1 MSNYLS
7 SSSDIDTKFICI
19 LRNNSNLKSPVFY
32 KCELKREKF
41 DYKYNNDEYYYFQ
54 KKDELKGNILDNIKK
69 INDELKEYE
78 NKYSYEERDI
88 NKYFYILELNIP
100 LFYKNEE
107 YGDFFELMDIPGL
120 NEKDDFYLSKIIPF
134 IVNKC
139 LFSIYIFD
147 MEKYENDDTIN
158 IYKEYSNQLNKFYN
172 TNSIYILNKIDC
184 IPEKDKK
191 NNKNQNYYFDN
202 FKKYLKDDLNV
213 NLEQNYI
220 LKLNSKDLFNKVNAF
235 SNFKIY
241 FSHIVDTI
249 EEEEKNELFN
259 LLEYTKKKFIEYFQI
274 NEEEIE
280 AIFNDTNEN
289 KYDNYYDENEYNE
302 IMDDIISKG
311 LSPDFEDNQY
321 KKLKF
326 IFKTR
331 KPLYLPI
338 PELNSLYKTIFGSL
352 EKGINE
358 FFNWNK
364 VTELMKNFNEFI
376 NNSFEKEDEKNKY
389 KQVCKTLLDAFHQ
402 ELERREKLGSVEWN
416 ISILNPLK
424 SIIDK
429 LIKLDSNNGSLIKL
443 KNDFNSLTYFVYN
456 YRKIRIPLL
465 GGYSTGKSSFLNS
478 LIGMD
483 ILPVDVNKCTNR
495 GIIIRHNKQN
505 KPPQLFKTKF
515 THVDNPEYWY
525 FKDGESPI
533 CEGYEKVKQKLI
545 ELNFEEVKFEDA
557 FIVLKTPLKIFSEI
571 DLLKNDL
578 KELLEE
584 RLELIDF
591 PGLDVKNNFYKESIF
606 TPLMRFSDGFIFV
619 NECDLIQESGNL
631 NILKSIL
638 SQIKTRKFS
647 FSYNS
652 CLFLLHKLDKSLDLN
667 IEKSKEIFKTIFVQ
681 DENFNVNKFSSKLFH
696 IYLEF
701 FNKYIKDFES
711 FIVYILENLIKSE
724 SKKKIKN
731 YGEFLNLINNI
742 SKKLKFQINK
752 KFIENN
758 NIAKEYDLKL
768 QNDILF
774 KVFKSLQLDINDNI
788 NIYNEEF
795 YKIVQ
800 EIYFNYL
807 YINDNHKFQNQ
818 RVLSNAN
825 NLFESLY
832 KLFKDSYEYTEN
844 QFKKYFNLFIES
856 FNDLFV
862 LIDLKIYGDQINNQL
877 IYNQIDKKNTELK
890 EETNNRYKISLKL
903 IKNERK
909 NFEEKNQKIVDDF
922 LLRYQNDSDEN
933 KQENY
938 VRIEKKIQ
946 YNIKELSKKVNE
958 QLNYFND
965 IVKALNMQNQS
976 IKNIKIIYS
985 DKILNKNSKDIE
997 SFEYKEGPLDIFR
1010 FLGNCAIFIH
1020 NKRKEKKKIEDNFN
1034 EYLKEINSLIQNCED
1049 TYISE
1054 IESINT
1060 LILKKID
1067 DNLSA
1072 NNSEF
1077 EGIKKNRRD
1086 YEEIKT
1092 KYYNII
1098 NK

>member
-1 MSNYLS
+1 
-7 SSSDIDTKFICI
+7 
-19 LRNNSNLKSPVFY
+19 
-32 KCELKREKF
+32 
-41 DYKYNNDEYYYFQ
+41 
-54 KKDELKGNILDNIKK
+54 
-69 INDELKEYE
+69 
-78 NKYSYEERDI
+78 
-88 NKYFYILELNIP
+88 
-100 LFYKNEE
+100 
-107 YGDFFELMDIPGL
+107 
-120 NEKDDFYLSKIIPF
+120 
-134 IVNKC
+134 
-139 LFSIYIFD
+139 
-147 MEKYENDDTIN
+147 
-158 IYKEYSNQLNKFYN
+158 
-172 TNSIYILNKIDC
+172 
-184 IPEKDKK
+184 
-191 NNKNQNYYFDN
+191 
-202 FKKYLKDDLNV
+202 
-213 NLEQNYI
+213 
-220 LKLNSKDLFNKVNAF
+220 
-235 SNFKIY
+235 
-241 FSHIVDTI
+241 
-249 EEEEKNELFN
+249 
-259 LLEYTKKKFIEYFQI
+259 
-274 NEEEIE
+274 
-280 AIFNDTNEN
+280 
-289 KYDNYYDENEYNE
+289 
-302 IMDDIISKG
+302 MDDIISKG

-533 CEGYEKVKQKLI
+533 CEGYEKVRQKLI
-545 ELNFEEVKFEDA
+545 ELNYEEVKFEDA

-752 KFIENN
+752 KFIKNN

-795 YKIVQ
+795 YKMIQ
-800 EIYFNYL
+800 EIYINYL

-862 LIDLKIYGDQINNQL
+862 LIDLKIYGDEINKQL

-903 IKNERK
+903 IENERK

-938 VRIEKKIQ
+938 VLIEKKIQ
-946 YNIKELSKKVNE
+946 NNIKELSKKVNE

-965 IVKALNMQNQS
+965 IVKALNMQKQS
-976 IKNIKIIYS
+976 IKNIKINYS
-985 DKILNKNSKDIE
+985 DKILNKNSKVIE
-997 SFEYKEGPLDIFR
+997 SFEYKEGLLDIFR
-1010 FLGNCAIFIH
+1010 FFGNCVIFIH
-1020 NKRKEKKKIEDNFN
+1020 NKRKEKKK
-1034 EYLKEINSLIQNCED
+1034 
-1049 TYISE
+1049 
-1054 IESINT
+1054 
-1060 LILKKID
+1060 
-1067 DNLSA
+1067 
-1072 NNSEF
+1072 
-1077 EGIKKNRRD
+1077 
-1086 YEEIKT
+1086 
-1092 KYYNII
+1092 
-1098 NK
+1098 

>member
-1 MSNYLS
+1 
-7 SSSDIDTKFICI
+7 
-19 LRNNSNLKSPVFY
+19 
-32 KCELKREKF
+32 
-41 DYKYNNDEYYYFQ
+41 
-54 KKDELKGNILDNIKK
+54 
-69 INDELKEYE
+69 
-78 NKYSYEERDI
+78 
-88 NKYFYILELNIP
+88 
-100 LFYKNEE
+100 
-107 YGDFFELMDIPGL
+107 
-120 NEKDDFYLSKIIPF
+120 
-134 IVNKC
+134 
-139 LFSIYIFD
+139 
-147 MEKYENDDTIN
+147 
-158 IYKEYSNQLNKFYN
+158 
-172 TNSIYILNKIDC
+172 
-184 IPEKDKK
+184 
-191 NNKNQNYYFDN
+191 
-202 FKKYLKDDLNV
+202 
-213 NLEQNYI
+213 LEQNYI

-533 CEGYEKVKQKLI
+533 CEGYEKVRQKLI
-545 ELNFEEVKFEDA
+545 ELNYEEVKFEDA

-752 KFIENN
+752 KFIKNN

-795 YKIVQ
+795 YKMIQ
-800 EIYFNYL
+800 EIYINYL

-862 LIDLKIYGDQINNQL
+862 LIDLKIYGDEINKQL

-903 IKNERK
+903 IENERK

-938 VRIEKKIQ
+938 VLIEKKIQ
-946 YNIKELSKKVNE
+946 NNIKELSKKVNE

-965 IVKALNMQNQS
+965 IVKALNMQKQS
-976 IKNIKIIYS
+976 IKNIKINYS
-985 DKILNKNSKDIE
+985 DKILNKNSKVIE
-997 SFEYKEGPLDIFR
+997 SFEYKEGLLDIFR
-1010 FLGNCAIFIH
+1010 FFGNCVIFIH
-1020 NKRKEKKKIEDNFN
+1020 NKRKEKKK
-1034 EYLKEINSLIQNCED
+1034 
-1049 TYISE
+1049 
-1054 IESINT
+1054 
-1060 LILKKID
+1060 
-1067 DNLSA
+1067 
-1072 NNSEF
+1072 
-1077 EGIKKNRRD
+1077 
-1086 YEEIKT
+1086 
-1092 KYYNII
+1092 
-1098 NK
+1098 